1 MDTYIFYFS
10 VMGWATICPWINN
23 DGLGMACMYSM
34 RVILAFLRDHSLSNY
49 DSVPVNTNVKSR
61 LRARKYSK
69 CIKTRYEASRELKR
83 SSKSG
88 LFEIK
93 KSFHLPRF
101 ILFPYNFQRLI
112 KESMSNIFRTIF
124 SSQFLFCNTL
134 RNGKLYKSRFIPCV
148 AFGFV
153 FKGDSNQLS
162 EQK

>member
-1 MDTYIFYFS
+1 MHVLYASYSCFFKRPQSFELRFS
-10 VMGWATICPWINN
+10 SRE
-23 DGLGMACMYSM
+23 L
-34 RVILAFLRDHSLSNY
+34 
-49 DSVPVNTNVKSR
+49 NTNVKSR

-88 LFEIK
+88 LFEMSK
-93 KSFHLPRF
+93 KAFPLAEALKYCLSCSHTIFSDLLRSF
-101 ILFPYNFQRLI
+101 
-112 KESMSNIFRTIF
+112 KSMSNIFRTIF

>member
-1 MDTYIFYFS
+1 
-10 VMGWATICPWINN
+10 
-23 DGLGMACMYSM
+23 MACMYCM

-69 CIKTRYEASRELKR
+69 CIKTRHEASTSGYCSRELKR